1 MEALPLTVTN
11 LTRRFGE
18 QTAVDT
24 LSFSVH
30 AGEVLGIIGPNG
42 AGKTTTIKTV
52 LGLLHPD
59 AGSIHLF
66 GGNPTDT
73 RVRER
78 IGYMPEHPNFGANL
92 TGRELLEFVGALF
105 GLSKADQVARA
116 TELLT
121 LVGLPDDAASKK
133 VSGYS
138 KGMLQRIG
146 LAQALVNKP
155 ELLFLDEPMDGLDP
169 IGRIAMKEL
178 LLKIKAEGTSV
189 VFNSHVLSDVAAV
202 SDRVLVLHRGKTL
215 AYDTVAKLV
224 PKNETLE
231 TVFLKLIER
240 A

>member
-1 MEALPLTVTN
+1 MEALPLTVTD

-18 QTAVDT
+18 QTAVDS

-59 AGSIHLF
+59 TGTISLF
-66 GGNPTDT
+66 GGNPTST
-73 RVRER
+73 KVRAR

-105 GLSKADQVARA
+105 GLSKQDRAARA
-116 TELLT
+116 QELLT
-121 LVGLPDDAASKK
+121 LVGLPEDAAGKK

-155 ELLFLDEPMDGLDP
+155 DLLFLDEPMDGLDP

-178 LLKIKAEGTSV
+178 LLTIKASGTSV
-189 VFNSHVLSDVAAV
+189 VFNSHVLSDVAAI
-202 SDRVLVLHRGKTL
+202 SDRVLVLHKGKTL
-215 AYDTVAKLV
+215 AYDTVTKLV
-224 PKNETLE
+224 PKGESLE
-231 TVFLKLIER
+231 TVFLKLIQR